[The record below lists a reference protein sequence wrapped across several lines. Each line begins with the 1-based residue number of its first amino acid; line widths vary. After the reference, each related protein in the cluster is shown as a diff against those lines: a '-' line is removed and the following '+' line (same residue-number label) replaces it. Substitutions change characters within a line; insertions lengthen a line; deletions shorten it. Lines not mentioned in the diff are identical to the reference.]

1 MRLFF
6 GTDKKMRTAVLYQVI
21 VDLGPFS
28 KLCSKGCRRREKI
41 DDGTDD
47 A

>member
-21 VDLGPFS
+21 VEIVQQMLQEEG
-28 KLCSKGCRRREKI
+28 KNR
-41 DDGTDD
+41 
-47 A
+47 